1 MGSSKWTLHFQP
13 NERPNGRTIF
23 FEMEPAFQWWLH
35 LPDAMGAPL
44 QKRIRPLVMYYIF
57 YDNKLKLNAF
67 EKNTILFVIMRIT
80 YETD

>member
-1 MGSSKWTLHFQP
+1 
-13 NERPNGRTIF
+13 
-23 FEMEPAFQWWLH
+23 
-35 LPDAMGAPL
+35 
-44 QKRIRPLVMYYIF
+44 MYCIF